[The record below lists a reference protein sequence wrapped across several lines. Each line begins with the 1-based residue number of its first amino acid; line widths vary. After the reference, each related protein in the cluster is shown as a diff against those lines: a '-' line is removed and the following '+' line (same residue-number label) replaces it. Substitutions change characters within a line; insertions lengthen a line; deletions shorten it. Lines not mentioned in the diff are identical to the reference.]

1 MKLQVKDYQ
10 HQGEALIAKLYI
22 DGQLECFTLED
33 WATGIEH
40 RVERGTY
47 PILLRHEGHMN
58 ELYSLDKD
66 FKLTHKGMLHVQVPG
81 RLWILIHC
89 GNVPADTLGCLL
101 LGTSN
106 NTPGKIDQSRNAY
119 KRVYPKIAAAIL
131 RGEEVTI
138 EYTEIKTA

>member
-1 MKLQVKDYQ
+1 MKLRVTDYS
-10 HQGEALIAKLYI
+10 HQADALIGRLYI
-22 DGQLECFTLED
+22 DNQLECFTLED
-33 WATGIEH
+33 WATGVEH

-47 PILLRHEGHMN
+47 KILLRTEGHTH
-58 ELYSLDKD
+58 EDYK
-66 FKLTHKGMLHVQVPG
+66 KLFPDIHKGMLHVQVPG

-89 GNVPADTLGCLL
+89 GNSPVDTLGCLL

-119 KRVYPKIAAAIL
+119 RRVYPKIAAAIL

-138 EYTEIKTA
+138 TYDQIKI